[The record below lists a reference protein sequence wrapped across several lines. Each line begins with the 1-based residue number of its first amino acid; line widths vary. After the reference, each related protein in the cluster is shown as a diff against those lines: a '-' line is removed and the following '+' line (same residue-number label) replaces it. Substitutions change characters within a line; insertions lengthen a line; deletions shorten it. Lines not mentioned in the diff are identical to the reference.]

1 MTTVDEFNINVT
13 NQLRVDTVVEYTAVA
28 GISFNNNVFIN
39 DQTDTTKKLRF
50 NMSGI
55 TTANTRVLT
64 IPDASTTV
72 VGTDVSQTLTN
83 KALVNASTFHVDGTD
98 NTKRIAF
105 QSSGNTTAI
114 TLTVASQQSTSQ
126 TASVP
131 NITGADT
138 FVMGNVAQTLSN
150 KSLVN
155 ANTFHVDGTDNT
167 KRVAFQSS
175 GATTGTTLT
184 IADQQTTS
192 QTASVPNITGADIFV
207 MGNVAQTL
215 SNKSLV
221 NANTFH
227 VDGTDNTKRIAFQ
240 SSGAT
245 TGTTSTIA
253 GAQTA
258 NRVLTLPDVTD
269 TLAGVTATQTLTNK
283 TLTSPT
289 ISTIVNTGTLTLPT
303 TTDTLVGRITTD
315 TFTNKTIIDSTNNVA
330 ANSLKTTGAVVNV
343 AAAAPPT
350 TGQVLTASSATT
362 ANWQN
367 PSANAVV
374 VTFTANGTVTTGFAV
389 MLDTSIDSR
398 VIHATGANGH
408 RVIGVALNSATV
420 GQSVNVQMTGIVNLQ
435 IVQTGAIAIS
445 RGDRIEISYISA
457 GAGTVNRAINGENVT
472 GPAFAYLLTTPTYAA
487 LNQCVLLPH
496 VHWFT
501 SV

>member
-1 MTTVDEFNINVT
+1 MTTVDEFNLNVT
-13 NQLRVDTVVEYTAVA
+13 NQLRTDTVAEYTVSA
-28 GISFNNNVFIN
+28 GTSFNNNVFIN
-39 DQTDTTKKLRF
+39 DQTDNTKKLRF
-50 NMSGI
+50 NMSDI

-64 IPDASTTV
+64 IPDASTTI

-83 KALVNASTFHVDGTD
+83 KALNNTNVFHVDNAD
-98 NTKRIAF
+98 NTKRIGF

-138 FVMGNVAQTLSN
+138 FVMGNATQTLSN

-155 ANTFHVDGTDNT
+155 ATTFHIDGTDNT
-167 KRVAFQSS
+167 KRIAFQSS

-184 IADQQTTS
+184 IVDQQTTS
-192 QTASVPNITGADIFV
+192 QSLSAPNITGADTITV
-207 MGNVAQTL
+207 VTTAQTL

-221 NANTFH
+221 NATTFH

-258 NRVLTLPDVTD
+258 NRVLTLPDATD
-269 TLAGVTATQTLTNK
+269 TLVGVTVTQTLTNK
-283 TLTSPT
+283 ALTSPT
-289 ISTIVNTGTLTLPT
+289 ISTIINTGTLTLPT
-303 TTDTLVGRITTD
+303 TTDTLVGRITSD
-315 TFTNKTIIDSTNNVA
+315 TLTNKTIIDATNNVA

-343 AAAAPPT
+343 ASAAPPT
-350 TGQVLTASSATT
+350 TGQVLTATGATT
-362 ANWQN
+362 ATWQN
-367 PSANAVV
+367 STASSIV
-374 VTFTANGTVTTGFAV
+374 VTFTANGTISAGFAV

-408 RVIGVALNSATV
+408 RVIGVALNAATV
-420 GQSVNVQMTGIVNLQ
+420 GVAVNVQMTGIVSLH
-435 IVQTGAIAIS
+435 IVQTGAIVIA
-445 RGDRIEISYISA
+445 RGDKIEISYITA

-472 GPAFAYLLTTPTYAA
+472 GPAFAYLLTTPTYGS
-487 LNQCVLLPH
+487 LNQCLLIPQ
-496 VHWFT
+496 VEGLLA
-501 SV
+501 V